1 MASIGFDNLI
11 RVSVN
16 ANAYLG
22 DSYDAARKSGDVG
35 FAFLFDVLAVVGE
48 GIWLNGSISTDPI
61 PFPDSNPLAYLTYD
75 LDKSFSVALTA
86 EGRESV
92 EQDVGS
98 GYKLNIDYV
107 MMYLADSP
115 DVPAFAFGP
124 NAFESAP
131 PGAYALREGYMT
143 EATGNQSHAE
153 GYSTTASGD
162 AAHSEG
168 RGTVA
173 TGDWSH
179 AEGQGTEAVS
189 TYAHA
194 EGYSTHARSTASHAE
209 GYRSNA
215 GGQYAHAEGYSST
228 ASNTAAHAEGWGT
241 TASKAYSHAQNL
253 GTKAASDSQTALG
266 KYNVED
272 ANGDYALIVGNGT
285 SDSARSNALT
295 VGWDG
300 SVETAGDVTV
310 DGTLDVSF
318 GALLRDD
325 VDVGGDLIA
334 VGDVAAGGALNVTG
348 NATVDGTLDVGFGT
362 TLRGNLN
369 MELHEGNATHLLL
382 HDARMDRSHGGVPT
396 TGAQVERC
404 IGIQDKDG
412 NWVGRLTFRQEA
424 SGLKRTLLEAVGANS
439 SGTSV
444 WNSISVAVSKDGVR
458 SYSVSDPAA
467 FCTTL
472 HVGDR
477 VTDEQSTNLS
487 IANAAWKNVCSLSLA
502 AGTWVIEANVQFTS
516 NATGRRYIALS
527 ETSNAAS
534 AGVQRQTCMNS
545 DAVNGASTFLHTGA
559 TKAYTAATT
568 LYLVAYQNSG
578 AALNVQ
584 GLITAVRIK

>member
-1 MASIGFDNLI
+1 MAGIGFDNLI

-75 LDKSFSVALTA
+75 LDRSFSVALTA

-272 ANGDYALIVGNGT
+272 ANGDYALIIGNGT
-285 SDSARSNALT
+285 DDSNRSNALA

-300 SVETAGDVTV
+300 SVD
-310 DGTLDVSF
+310 
-318 GALLRDD
+318 
-325 VDVGGDLIA
+325 
-334 VGDVAAGGALNVTG
+334 AAGG
-348 NATVDGTLDVGFGT
+348 VDIKS
-362 TLRGNLN
+362 
-369 MELHEGNATHLLL
+369 MS
-382 HDARMDRSHGGVPT
+382 MDRDSANPSSDQWGNPY
-396 TGAQVERC
+396 RC
-404 IGIQDKDG
+404 IDKDG
-412 NWVGRLTFRQEA
+412 ERMLYLGSCRRTTGRIDTILYAYNE
-424 SGLKRTLLEAVGANS
+424 NS
-439 SGTSV
+439 S
-444 WNSISVAVSKDGVR
+444 NSEIFNSLRLGIAKDGTC
-458 SYSVSDPAA
+458 SYAVTDPAA
-467 FCTTL
+467 FCSAL
-472 HVGDR
+472 HVGDI
-477 VTDEQSTNLS
+477 VTKDQSTTVSMPNS
-487 IANAAWKNVCSLSLA
+487 TYSNICSVSLA
-502 AGTWVIEANVQFTS
+502 AGTWVIEATAQFAN
-516 NATGRRYIALS
+516 NATGRRFAFVS
-527 ETSNAAS
+527 ATSAS
-534 AGVQRQTCMNS
+534 SSGSDMRQTGANAN
-545 DAVNGASTFLHTGA
+545 AVSGSSTLLHCGC
-559 TKAYTAATT
+559 TKVLTATT
-568 LYLVAYQNSG
+568 TIYLVGWQNSG
-578 AALNVQ
+578 AALSTY
-584 GLITAVRIK
+584 GCISAVRVR

>member
-75 LDKSFSVALTA
+75 LDRSFSVTLTA

-168 RGTVA
+168 RGTTA

-272 ANGDYALIVGNGT
+272 TNGDYALIIGNGT
-285 SDSARSNALT
+285 SDSNRSNALT
-295 VGWDG
+295 VDWDG
-300 SVETAGDVTV
+300 NTTAKGGEFAGTV
-310 DGTLDVSF
+310 KLKSTN
-318 GALLRDD
+318 
-325 VDVGGDLIA
+325 I
-334 VGDVAAGGALNVTG
+334 
-348 NATVDGTLDVGFGT
+348 
-362 TLRGNLN
+362 
-369 MELHEGNATHLLL
+369 
-382 HDARMDRSHGGVPT
+382 DRNGSNPSS
-396 TGAQVERC
+396 AQYSKFL
-404 IGIQDKDG
+404 QFDDKDG
-412 NWVGRLTFRQEA
+412 DRLGVITAVRETDGRTRMSLFA
-424 SGLKRTLLEAVGANS
+424 YNDNG
-439 SGTSV
+439 GTEV
-444 WNSISVAVSKDGVR
+444 TNGIQMYVAKDGTRTYGVAN
-458 SYSVSDPAA
+458 PAA
-467 FCTTL
+467 FCKAL

-477 VTDEQSTNLS
+477 VSKDQSTTVS
-487 IANAAWKNVCSLSLA
+487 MAASTWADICSVSLA
-502 AGTWVIEANVQFTS
+502 AGTWVVTATGQFAS
-516 NATGRRYIALS
+516 NATGRRCAVLTTS
-527 ETSNAAS
+527 SGNPSASDRRQQSAET
-534 AGVQRQTCMNS
+534 M
-545 DAVNGASTFLHTGA
+545 AVNGDATYLNVASTLVLS
-559 TKAYTAATT
+559 ATT
-568 LYLVAYQNSG
+568 TLKLMGWQNSG
-578 AALNVQ
+578 AALSTY
-584 GLITAVRIK
+584 GCITAVRIK